1 MTRRA
6 PNRRSVP
13 LTDRPGIL
21 LGGVVAMLIGVTL
34 LYVAFTASDNG
45 VPLRSYY
52 NLTVQF
58 QSLGGLGAHGA
69 DVRIAGKLVGQ
80 TQDARLVHGVPT
92 VNLQINSSVGR
103 LPVDTHFAL
112 RLRGLLGA
120 EYVSII
126 PGQSH
131 RTLPN
136 GAFVAIKQT
145 TETTQLFD
153 VLDALGPRQRAG
165 MGEIVDGLGDGLAG
179 RGAQLNTALS
189 AAPALLQ
196 NLQTALNPV
205 LAQRGSVSR
214 LVSGSEA
221 LMAALD
227 PVAGQ
232 MAAGFGAGTRA
243 LEPFATQAGNVKRTL
258 TVAPPVLTG
267 VRSSLSQLQPTL
279 ASADRFARATTRFT
293 AYAPAALR
301 ALNGVLRGA
310 RSPLADAKTIL
321 DHAQAT
327 VPSVLTL
334 AHTVVPVLPET
345 NRLLTVLQGPS
356 ALLGQYGC
364 YLSGFAAGWRSFLG
378 LAPPGDVGSLGPMTV
393 LRVGFAA
400 PLVSVGSLGPLK
412 TIGSGVTPSA
422 APCPTTGAAG

>member
-6 PNRRSVP
+6 PNRRSVA

-21 LGGVVAMLIGVTL
+21 FGGILAMLIGITL

-58 QSLGGLGAHGA
+58 RSLGGLGAHGA

-80 TQDARLVHGVPT
+80 TQNARLVHGVPT

-126 PGQSH
+126 PGQSR
-131 RTLPN
+131 RTLP
-136 GAFVAIKQT
+136 GGSLVGIRQT

-153 VLDALGPRQRAG
+153 VLNALGPRQRTG
-165 MGEIVDGLGDGLAG
+165 LGEVIDGLGDGLAG
-179 RGAQLNTALS
+179 RGAQLNAALS
-189 AAPALLQ
+189 TAPALLQ

-205 LAQRGSVSR
+205 LAQHGSITR

-227 PVAGQ
+227 PVRAQ
-232 MAAGFGAGTRA
+232 MAAGFGAGTHA
-243 LEPFATQAGNVKRTL
+243 LAPFATQAGSVERTL
-258 TVAPPVLTG
+258 TVAPPALTG
-267 VRSSLSQLQPTL
+267 IHSSLSALQPTL
-279 ASADRFARATTRFT
+279 ASADRFAQATTRFT
-293 AYAPAALR
+293 AYAPDALR

-321 DHAQAT
+321 THAQAT

-334 AHTVVPVLPET
+334 AHTVIPILPET
-345 NRLLTVLQGPS
+345 NRLLTVLEAPS
-356 ALLGQYGC
+356 ALIGRYGC

-378 LAPPGDVGSLGPMTV
+378 LAPPGNNGPLGPMTV
-393 LRVGFAA
+393 LRVTLAT
-400 PLVSVGSLGPLK
+400 PLVSIGSLGPLK
-412 TIGSGVTPSA
+412 TIRGGVTPSA
-422 APCPTTGAAG
+422 APCAGTGAAG